1 MWFKN
6 LHIHRLIK
14 PFELTPEELHQKL
27 DEHTFRPCSNLETFT
42 FGWVPPL
49 GRHGTQLTHATNGYI
64 MVCARKEEKV
74 LPAAVV
80 NEIVAE
86 KVADIEESQA
96 RSVRNKERKEIREE
110 VLQDLMPRAFS
121 RSNYTFAYIDPHNGW
136 LIIDAAN
143 ATKAEDLISLLRK
156 AIGQFPTQTPKVNG
170 NPTDILTRWLS
181 QHTPAT
187 HFVIEDQCELRD
199 PDKEG
204 GVIRCTR
211 QDLIAEEVQ
220 SHLQAGKQVTK
231 IAIEWNERLSAIL
244 VDDLTIK
251 RLRFLDVIQ
260 EEAENSYGDDAASCF
275 DADFSLMTLELSR
288 FIPALIEAF
297 GGLSN
302 EKSTQPNG

>member
-6 LHIHRLIK
+6 LQIHRMTT
-14 PFELTPEELHQKL
+14 PFEITAEELHQKL
-27 DEHTFRPCSNLETFT
+27 AEHAFRPCSSLETFT

-49 GRHGTQLTHATNGYI
+49 GRHGSQLTHATNGYI

-74 LPAAVV
+74 LPASVV

-86 KVADIEESQA
+86 KVADIEDTQA
-96 RSVRNKERKEIREE
+96 RPVRTKERKGIREE

-136 LIIDAAN
+136 LVVDAAN
-143 ATKAEDLISLLRK
+143 TTKAEDLVSLLRK
-156 AIGQFPTQTPKVNG
+156 AIGQFPTQLPKVNG

-181 QHTPAT
+181 QHTPT
-187 HFVIEDQCELRD
+187 HNFVIENQCELRD

-211 QDLIAEEVQ
+211 QDLMAEEVQ

-231 IAIEWNERLSAIL
+231 LAIEWNERLTAIL
-244 VDDLTIK
+244 ADDLTVK
-251 RLRFLDVIQ
+251 RLRFLDVVQ
-260 EEAENSYGDDAASCF
+260 EEAENSYGDDVASCF
-275 DADFSLMTLELSR
+275 DTDFALMTLELSR

-302 EKSTQPNG
+302 EKITQPNG